1 MPVAVGFAD
10 KVNDVLR
17 RREVQP
23 HDLQID
29 VRAWSDEEWE
39 EALLPAIVA
48 LSFRL
53 LKYKC
58 NMKQRFPPRHWRPA
72 LTDDLQLHFD
82 DRVQSAFWG
91 GRSGAT
97 NTIRCAPALVRPWC
111 VFVQYVLVPRF
122 SQSVE
127 CFVHFEREPAKS
139 TFGVGGSETAPNAPP
154 TRPLSSVSRSSCT
167 LQAKERVTLSPKLG
181 TGLGR
186 QKKN

>member
-1 MPVAVGFAD
+1 MCFAA
-10 KVNDVLR
+10 
-17 RREVQP
+17 VQP
-23 HDLQID
+23 HDLQSD

-97 NTIRCAPALVRPWC
+97 NTIRSRPCLSAALVC
-111 VFVQYVLVPRF
+111 LCSICF
-122 SQSVE
+122 SAEIQSV
-127 CFVHFEREPAKS
+127 R
-139 TFGVGGSETAPNAPP
+139 T
-154 TRPLSSVSRSSCT
+154 
-167 LQAKERVTLSPKLG
+167 Q
-181 TGLGR
+181 
-186 QKKN
+186 